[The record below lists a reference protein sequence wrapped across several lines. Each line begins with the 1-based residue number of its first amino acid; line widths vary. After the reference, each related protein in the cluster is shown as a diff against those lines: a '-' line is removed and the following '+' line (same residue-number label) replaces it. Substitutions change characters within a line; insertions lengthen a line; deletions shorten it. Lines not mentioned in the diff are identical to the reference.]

1 MSRELSEK
9 WDQIGKEILGT
20 ARNELYLN
28 MRFLD
33 LALGGLGYVMDTEAR
48 TAGTDGYRIHFEP
61 YSMAELYQR
70 DRRYINRLYLHMVL
84 HCLFRHLS
92 RRGKREAS
100 YWNLSCDIAMEAL
113 VDGLDK
119 RSVRRAVQPERTEV
133 YKMLSERLS
142 VLTAEGI
149 YQVLLEKRL
158 TDRQFE
164 KLEELFLVDDHSFW
178 PDPEK
183 EPDRTQELEKRW
195 QDMAE
200 KLETGLS
207 VFGKDGDRGGEE
219 LLDQLKIQGER
230 REDYR
235 GFLRKFAVWREEMQV
250 DTDSFDYGF
259 YSYGLRLYGNMP
271 LIEPQEF
278 KEVQKIQDFVI
289 AVDTSMSCSGELVKS
304 FLSETCGILLETGSF
319 FQKANIHILQCDEAV
334 RADAVIRE
342 KKDLEA
348 YMEHF
353 QVKGGGGTDFR
364 PVFSYVEELKEQG
377 AFQKLRGLL
386 YFTDGRGTYPRKR
399 PDYDVAFLFM
409 KEDYTDEAV
418 PPWAMKRI
426 LTGADLE
433 QEGKRLDKHIRFV

>member
-1 MSRELSEK
+1 
-9 WDQIGKEILGT
+9 
-20 ARNELYLN
+20 
-28 MRFLD
+28 
-33 LALGGLGYVMDTEAR
+33 
-48 TAGTDGYRIHFEP
+48 
-61 YSMAELYQR
+61 MA
-70 DRRYINRLYLHMVL
+70 
-84 HCLFRHLS
+84 
-92 RRGKREAS
+92 
-100 YWNLSCDIAMEAL
+100 
-113 VDGLDK
+113 
-119 RSVRRAVQPERTEV
+119 
-133 YKMLSERLS
+133 
-142 VLTAEGI
+142 
-149 YQVLLEKRL
+149 
-158 TDRQFE
+158 
-164 KLEELFLVDDHSFW
+164 
-178 PDPEK
+178 
-183 EPDRTQELEKRW
+183 
-195 QDMAE
+195 DMAE